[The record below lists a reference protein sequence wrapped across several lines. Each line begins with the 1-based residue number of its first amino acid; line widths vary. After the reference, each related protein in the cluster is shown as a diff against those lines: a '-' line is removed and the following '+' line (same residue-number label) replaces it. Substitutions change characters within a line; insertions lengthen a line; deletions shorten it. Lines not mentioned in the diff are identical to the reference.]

1 MLPILSYNV
10 NFKRVPPNTI
20 PMPFQY
26 LSDVNYTIIA
36 TVILIIVLCWLTIH
50 KEIELGDLLYYHL
63 LTFNT
68 NQI

>member
-1 MLPILSYNV
+1 
-10 NFKRVPPNTI
+10 
-20 PMPFQY
+20 MPFQY